1 MLNKEIL
8 IYRNSSELR
17 KYISS
22 AEQPVLKF
30 EFGKI
35 QTQLHE
41 NSDVVIDITSMVNHV
56 KAFPGDQIN
65 AEVNLNALEDETTI
79 IVRDSC
85 YNDTIELFPY
95 YFCSGRYIYE
105 AEAEES
111 TIIPFLV
118 CIDTVDASTEVCAR

>member
-35 QTQLHE
+35 QTQIHE
-41 NSDVVIDITSMVNHV
+41 NADIVIDITSMVNHV
-56 KAFPGDQIN
+56 KAFLGDQIT
-65 AEVNLNALEDETTI
+65 AEVNLNALEDETTVI
-79 IVRDSC
+79 GALLLTRRDAHECLKSC
-85 YNDTIELFPY
+85 SLISLTPALFAI
-95 YFCSGRYIYE
+95 S
-105 AEAEES
+105 
-111 TIIPFLV
+111 PFL
-118 CIDTVDASTEVCAR
+118 R